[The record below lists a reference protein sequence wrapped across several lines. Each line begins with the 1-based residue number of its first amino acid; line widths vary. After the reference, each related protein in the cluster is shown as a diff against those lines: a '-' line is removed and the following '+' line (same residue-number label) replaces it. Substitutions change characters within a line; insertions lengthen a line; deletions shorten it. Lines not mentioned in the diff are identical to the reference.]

1 TSITITDNTT
11 VGQLFNA
18 IKPYGLTGKILTA
31 ADGSTS
37 IEISGINTQIA
48 DGTSNIVSGLG
59 LTEIRQGDFDG
70 NIIYW
75 DDDADSGLITEDMLL
90 SDFDKDGY
98 ISQGSLIF
106 NTGTGDD
113 AVQHIINITAN
124 ETVGSLLKKFNDQG
138 IDAVL
143 DNGVIKISSGLDGI
157 EFTGGTSGL
166 VKTIGIDIDNIDV
179 YASSDSMLTYNGDV
193 SYSAANFADA
203 NTKLEIVNATDGTM
217 SIFVDGIKCNITI
230 NKNDTFSDLFRQIS
244 STVAA
249 KTGQTINIGF
259 LDKSGNIVT
268 NPTAANNTGI
278 IAMSI
283 AEGHE
288 LVVGASNDT
297 SNFATIANLNKTD
310 FNKITGSRALY
321 KVNVN
326 TLITESGLYRDGDI
340 TEGTFTIGDAE
351 FTIDS
356 TTTLA
361 SLLEQINKSEK
372 AYATAYW
379 DTLSGTMVIQS
390 TLTGASLINIEAGT
404 SNFTDIMG
412 FTTQKDGKS
421 ALVTD
426 SQELGNNA
434 IVRINGTT
442 VVASSNTIT
451 SEISKIKGLTI
462 NLKNVSEGETVTI
475 TVEQDREG
483 IYNAVSETLDAYNAM
498 MEALN

>member
-1 TSITITDNTT
+1 
-11 VGQLFNA
+11 
-18 IKPYGLTGKILTA
+18 
-31 ADGSTS
+31 
-37 IEISGINTQIA
+37 
-48 DGTSNIVSGLG
+48 
-59 LTEIRQGDFDG
+59 
-70 NIIYW
+70 
-75 DDDADSGLITEDMLL
+75 
-90 SDFDKDGY
+90 
-98 ISQGSLIF
+98 
-106 NTGTGDD
+106 
-113 AVQHIINITAN
+113 
-124 ETVGSLLKKFNDQG
+124 
-138 IDAVL
+138 
-143 DNGVIKISSGLDGI
+143 
-157 EFTGGTSGL
+157 
-166 VKTIGIDIDNIDV
+166 
-179 YASSDSMLTYNGDV
+179 
-193 SYSAANFADA
+193 
-203 NTKLEIVNATDGTM
+203 
-217 SIFVDGIKCNITI
+217 
-230 NKNDTFSDLFRQIS
+230 
-244 STVAA
+244 
-249 KTGQTINIGF
+249 
-259 LDKSGNIVT
+259 
-268 NPTAANNTGI
+268 
-278 IAMSI
+278 MSI

-498 MEALN
+498 MEALNKELSDNSSLGNESILKLMRNNLKRLMTSSLTGAYTYKNLSAVGISTGAASDKITLDVTSLIIDKDTFMDALVADADAVKELLVGTISRPGIFLQANTIVESSIKSTGYFTNMADSLDKSIKNIQTKINKANKSIENYRLKLEKQFNNMEISITALQNSYINFLN

>member
-1 TSITITDNTT
+1 
-11 VGQLFNA
+11 
-18 IKPYGLTGKILTA
+18 
-31 ADGSTS
+31 
-37 IEISGINTQIA
+37 
-48 DGTSNIVSGLG
+48 
-59 LTEIRQGDFDG
+59 
-70 NIIYW
+70 
-75 DDDADSGLITEDMLL
+75 
-90 SDFDKDGY
+90 
-98 ISQGSLIF
+98 
-106 NTGTGDD
+106 
-113 AVQHIINITAN
+113 
-124 ETVGSLLKKFNDQG
+124 
-138 IDAVL
+138 
-143 DNGVIKISSGLDGI
+143 
-157 EFTGGTSGL
+157 
-166 VKTIGIDIDNIDV
+166 
-179 YASSDSMLTYNGDV
+179 
-193 SYSAANFADA
+193 
-203 NTKLEIVNATDGTM
+203 
-217 SIFVDGIKCNITI
+217 
-230 NKNDTFSDLFRQIS
+230 
-244 STVAA
+244 
-249 KTGQTINIGF
+249 
-259 LDKSGNIVT
+259 
-268 NPTAANNTGI
+268 
-278 IAMSI
+278 MSI

-426 SQELGNNA
+426 SQELDNNA

-498 MEALN
+498 MEALNKELSDNSSLGNESILKLMRNNLKRLMTSSLTGAYTYKNLSAVGISTGAASDKITLDVTSLIIDKDTFMDALVADADAVKELLVGTISRPGIFLQANTIVESSIKSTGYFTNMADSLDKSIKNIQTKINKANKSIENYRLKLEKQFNNMEISITALQNSYINFLN